1 MIKTGKIEKEIIS
14 KLEKDK
20 VLHFTVIDPTD
31 YDNSSVCDEIVKKA
45 NDSGTDA
52 ILLRPS
58 LGVSPLTISNCA
70 REVKTYTDLPVLLLP
85 TNVCDITE
93 GIDALLF
100 VTLLNSRNIYWMVGA
115 QALGAPIVK
124 MMNIEA
130 IPTAYLVIEPGATLS
145 WMGDV
150 KPIPKDNP
158 RLAAMHA
165 LGGEYFGMRYLYLE
179 TGAKNETQVPVEML
193 REISKTSDIT
203 IITEI
208 HSATKESIESA
219 VDAGAKIIVTEYRD
233 DLKSVISA
241 IKNHGI

>member
-1 MIKTGKIEKEIIS
+1 MTKPGKTEKIITD
-14 KLEKDK
+14 KLKKDRA
-20 VLHFTVIDPTD
+20 LHFTVIDPTD
-31 YDNSSVCDEIVKKA
+31 YDNSSVCDEVVKKA
-45 NDSGTDA
+45 SDCGTDA

-58 LGVSPLTISNCA
+58 LGVSPLTISKCA
-70 REVKTYTDLPVLLLP
+70 RETKTCTHLPVILLP

-93 GIDALLF
+93 EIDAVLF

-115 QALGAPIVK
+115 QALGAPVVK
-124 MMNIEA
+124 MLRLEA

-165 LGGEYFGMRYLYLE
+165 LGGEYFGMRYIYLE
-179 TGAKNETQVPVEML
+179 TGAKSKTLVPTEML
-193 REISKTSDIT
+193 RQISETSGIT
-203 IITEI
+203 IITET
-208 HSATKESIESA
+208 HNATKEQIKSS

-233 DLKSVISA
+233 DLKSIISA
-241 IKNHGI
+241 IKNKL